1 MDKPPTNHVGI
12 SGQGEIDARLQA
24 AGMSPE
30 EAFHF
35 ISCFVEYQR
44 ALFLIKQYDE
54 EGSVPNIF
62 LEDEQKYSLN
72 ESKVNLVIEQLK
84 SQLAE
89 RGENV
94 DQFGVPCNGG
104 IGQVVGNIYQTWNKL
119 ELYPYVEDK
128 AAHLFYLL
136 VKDHLFVDGNK
147 RIASFLFL
155 WFLDMNNILVTER
168 EYRTITYTTI
178 YALAIVTAESDP
190 TDKDI
195 IIRLIRSLVMTHRK
209 SLPDEPYERLKEIS

>member
-1 MDKPPTNHVGI
+1 MDKSPNYAGI
-12 SGQGEIDARLQA
+12 SDQSAIDERLQA

-35 ISCFVEYQR
+35 IGCFVEYQR

-54 EGSVPNIF
+54 EGSAPDISP
-62 LEDEQKYSLN
+62 EDEQSYSLD
-72 ESKVNLVIEQLK
+72 ESKVNLVIEELK
-84 SQLAE
+84 LQLAE

-94 DQFGVPCNGG
+94 DKFGVPCNGG
-104 IGQVVGNIYQTWNKL
+104 IGQVVGNIYQTWEKR
-119 ELYPYVEDK
+119 ELYPAVEDK

-190 TDKDI
+190 ADKDI
-195 IIRLIRSLVMTHRK
+195 IIRLIRSLVMTYRK
-209 SLPDEPYERLKEIS
+209 SLPDEPYENLKEI

>member
-1 MDKPPTNHVGI
+1 MDKSPNYAGI
-12 SGQGEIDARLQA
+12 SDQSEIDERLQA

-30 EAFHF
+30 EAFQF
-35 ISCFVEYQR
+35 RSCFAEYQR

-54 EGSVPNIF
+54 EGSAPDIS
-62 LEDEQKYSLN
+62 LEDEQSYSLD
-72 ESKVNLVIEQLK
+72 ESKVNLVIRELK

-89 RGENV
+89 QGENV
-94 DQFGVPCNGG
+94 GQFGVPCNGG
-104 IGQVVGNIYQTWNKL
+104 IGQVVGNIYQTWDRL
-119 ELYPYVEDK
+119 ELYPRVEDK

-155 WFLDMNNILVTER
+155 WFLDMNDILVMGR

-195 IIRLIRSLVMTHRK
+195 IIRLIRSLVMTRRK
-209 SLPDEPYERLKEIS
+209 FLPDEPYERPK

>member
-1 MDKPPTNHVGI
+1 MDKSPNPVDI
-12 SGQGEIDARLQA
+12 SDQSEIDERLQA
-24 AGMSPE
+24 AGMSAE

-35 ISCFVEYQR
+35 RSCFAEYQR

-54 EGSVPNIF
+54 EGSAPDISP
-62 LEDEQKYSLN
+62 EDESYSLD
-72 ESKVNLVIEQLK
+72 ESKVNLVIEELK
-84 SQLAE
+84 LQLAE

-94 DQFGVPCNGG
+94 DKFGVPCNGG
-104 IGQVVGNIYQTWNKL
+104 IEQVVGNIYQTWNKQ
-119 ELYPYVEDK
+119 ELYPAVEDK

-178 YALAIVTAESDP
+178 YALAIITAESDP
-190 TDKDI
+190 KDKDI
-195 IIRLIRSLVMTHRK
+195 IIRLIRSLVMTYRK
-209 SLPDEPYERLKEIS
+209 SLPDEPYESLKEI